1 MPGSGKSTIGRQ
13 LARRLGVCFVDSDQ
27 MIEQQIGCPIRD
39 FFEREGEAA
48 FRDREESSIDELTL
62 RDDIVLATGGGAVL
76 REKNR
81 LHLRD
86 RTTVVYL
93 RATPEALFRRL
104 RHDTSRPLLQ
114 VADPLARLRDL
125 YSQRD
130 PLYRQTAHFTL
141 ETGRPS
147 VATLVNMVEMQLDL
161 AGTRTKA

>member
-13 LARRLGVCFVDSDQ
+13 LARRLGVRFVDSDQ